1 MLDHRHIHIGRSAAD
16 HTHVATCHSASP
28 TLIKL
33 LLSLLIV
40 DCSFTRHADDALL
53 VCQVLSRSPFLC
65 VVSVISMMC
74 KKQKKKG
81 T

>member
-1 MLDHRHIHIGRSAAD
+1 MLDQHIHIGRSAAD
-16 HTHVATCHSASP
+16 HMRVATCHSAFA

-40 DCSFTRHADDALL
+40 DCSFKRHADDALRFF
-53 VCQVLSRSPFLC
+53 QVLLRSLFLC

-74 KKQKKKG
+74 KKQKKG